1 ECSLMEAMRPVAE
14 ATSSQS
20 TAQPMNTKVTRR
32 LESSTS
38 ARAASS
44 RASSPLAR
52 APGNAACKALRAS
65 GLAAGSSVVPISLAP
80 KITRAPLASESNQ
93 PRIIAT
99 MKNARAMVEMR
110 YADNSVVVAMRLMLL
125 GLNARESFRRRVVAA
140 ITGMARHKSHDTAND
155 TVGHRRAV

>member
-1 ECSLMEAMRPVAE
+1 
-14 ATSSQS
+14 
-20 TAQPMNTKVTRR
+20 
-32 LESSTS
+32 

-52 APGNAACKALRAS
+52 APGNAACRALRAS

-110 YADNSVVVAMRLMLL
+110 YADSRVVVAIRLKLRELKAPTGSVDALSRPYHAWPVTNHVTQDMTQSAAGGPPGRELRL
-125 GLNARESFRRRVVAA
+125 QHAREAGREL
-140 ITGMARHKSHDTAND
+140 
-155 TVGHRRAV
+155 VGEQRLFH